1 MALVRKAHGFQRYVF
16 SVQYNGS
23 PFLGFSYQG
32 AHGENC
38 ITSQGKDLR
47 NLFSVEGKIRL
58 ALTSLASGNKLK
70 SDRGDIHTV
79 PSFEAEDLNFENI
92 QVSSR
97 TDRGMYDV

>member
-58 ALTSLASGNKLK
+58 ALASLVNGNKLK

-79 PSFEAEDLNFENI
+79 PILKQKTLTLKIFK
-92 QVSSR
+92 
-97 TDRGMYDV
+97 